1 MSSRDDNRDRKVPVP
16 RIQFLNSRDV
26 PRNQKKNSRDDIKD
40 NKFLSLEFNFG
51 FLETAIPDS
60 F

>member
-26 PRNQKKNSRDDIKD
+26 PRNQKNNSRDDVMGYENNPTVRGGIGRI
-40 NKFLSLEFNFG
+40 NKTKLQ
-51 FLETAIPDS
+51 
-60 F
+60 